1 MRFLI
6 RWTAGLLSLVS
17 LVSCRTRET
26 PPAPTQP
33 GVTAALSYPVLLI
46 GQSSLDVRDSEEAL
60 TTIPGA
66 SMLNL
71 NERTIVDVQGRLF
84 GVTRAEPVAGQGS
97 IMKDMGTNPRRYFV
111 DVAARGRPSWPEIQ
125 ALVLEQVRSPRS
137 LWAGSGRTVQYVRD
151 LRDVGALIE
160 AARTSWDWPR

>member
-1 MRFLI
+1 MTI
-6 RWTAGLLSLVS
+6 
-17 LVSCRTRET
+17 
-26 PPAPTQP
+26 
-33 GVTAALSYPVLLI
+33 ALSYPVLLI
-46 GQSSLDVRDSEEAL
+46 GQSSLDVRDSEAAL

-71 NERTIVDVQGRLF
+71 NERTIVDAQGRLF

-97 IMKDMGTNPRRYFV
+97 IMLDMGTSPRRYFV
-111 DVAARGRPSWPEIQ
+111 EVAERSRPSWPEIQ

-137 LWAGSGRTVQYVRD
+137 TWAGSERTVQHVRG
-151 LRDVGALIE
+151 LRDVAALIE